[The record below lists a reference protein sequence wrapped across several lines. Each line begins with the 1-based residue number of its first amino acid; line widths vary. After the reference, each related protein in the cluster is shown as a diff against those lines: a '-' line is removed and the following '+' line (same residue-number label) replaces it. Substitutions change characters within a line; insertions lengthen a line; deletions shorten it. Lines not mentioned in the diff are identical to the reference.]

1 MAIVL
6 ASTQVILRIVIHHS
20 LKITMRWLILI
31 AFILII
37 ASIGQAGLLV
47 YAVDAFQIT
56 KFMEN
61 LSHSKVNLQK
71 GPLDVLAE
79 S

>member
-1 MAIVL
+1 
-6 ASTQVILRIVIHHS
+6 
-20 LKITMRWLILI
+20 MRWLILI

-37 ASIGQAGLLV
+37 ASIGQNGLLV

-61 LSHSKVNLQK
+61 LSHSKVHLQK

>member
-1 MAIVL
+1 
-6 ASTQVILRIVIHHS
+6 
-20 LKITMRWLILI
+20 MRWLILI

-37 ASIGQAGLLV
+37 ASIGQNGLLV

-61 LSHSKVNLQK
+61 LSLLKVHLQT
-71 GPLDVLAE
+71 GLLDALAK